1 MAQVTITQLP
11 LAGALT
17 GTESVPIVQNGQT
30 VRTTTANIAAQPS
43 QTQTFLTKNQEPSLP
58 NSRYLAVGT
67 GLSLTDGGAQSTYQ
81 IGMSGAAA
89 SLNAAAVGLIAK
101 DSATTVASRSIA
113 VSGSGLSVSNADG
126 SAGNP
131 TISLASITA
140 SIQNLGTGTGLIALN
155 GVTAVLRRIYGTS
168 NQITVVDGDSSGDPT
183 ISLASNPELPGT
195 AGVLVPV
202 GTTGQRSGSP
212 TNGVIRYNSTTQT
225 FEGYANSAWRDFSLT
240 GGVISFSAGTTG
252 LTPAAVTTGAIT
264 LGGILLGA
272 NGGTGVANTGKTITL
287 GDRLRF
293 PVRMI

>member
-168 NQITVVDGDSSGDPT
+168 NQITVVNGDSSGDPT
-183 ISLASNPELPGT
+183 ISLSSNPELPGT

-212 TNGVIRYNSTTQT
+212 ANGVIRYNSTTQT

-240 GGVISFSAGTTG
+240 GGVISFSAGTNIS
-252 LTPAAVTTGAIT
+252 AIT
-264 LGGILLGA
+264 GTQTSLL
-272 NGGTGVANTGKTITL
+272 T
-287 GDRLRF
+287 
-293 PVRMI
+293 

>member
-168 NQITVVDGDSSGDPT
+168 NQITVVNGDSSGSDIGNT
-183 ISLASNPELPGT
+183 RSCQNNYS
-195 AGVLVPV
+195 
-202 GTTGQRSGSP
+202 TTG
-212 TNGVIRYNSTTQT
+212 TSTT
-225 FEGYANSAWRDFSLT
+225 GS
-240 GGVISFSAGTTG
+240 IITT
-252 LTPAAVTTGAIT
+252 AACRIT
-264 LGGILLGA
+264 RSTYCSNGIIA
-272 NGGTGVANTGKTITL
+272 SCYSSM
-287 GDRLRF
+287 R
-293 PVRMI
+293 